1 MFGPRIN
8 YKVIMV
14 VALLVFAISSII
26 ILDFRL
32 KSSILEIAKAK
43 AQVDGVEKINLI
55 VNEKIVS
62 GIKYDDIVRIHKDD
76 KGRIALIQQDTVAL
90 NKIMATTLT
99 ELSKALNK
107 DEDKNISIPLGQ
119 LSGSRILAGYGPKI
133 KVKILPVTQVHVDI
147 LNKFEQAGINQTRHL
162 IYFQINNTVKVA
174 VPFLDDEV
182 KVSAIIPLAETIIVG
197 EVPETYVN
205 FNGQSE
211 LLYPFLKDIN

>member
-1 MFGPRIN
+1 
-8 YKVIMV
+8 MV

>member
-1 MFGPRIN
+1 LFGPRIN